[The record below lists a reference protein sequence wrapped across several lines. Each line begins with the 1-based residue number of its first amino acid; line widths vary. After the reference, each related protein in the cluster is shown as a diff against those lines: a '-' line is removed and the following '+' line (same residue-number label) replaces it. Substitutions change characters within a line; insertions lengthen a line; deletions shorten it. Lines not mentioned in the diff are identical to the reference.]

1 MAGRIQKPYEQLQN
15 KRGGRRRARLT
26 MLPASELTPEA
37 VARRD
42 AALNVAIGEINRAFG
57 RGKIPKVS
65 AASTPRER
73 PKRKYR
79 PKAEQTRTPAKA
91 QIAAARPRDAKGHF
105 LPLPN
110 SRRARIRAVNA
121 ALPEALAALVGD
133 GEQLLTDLEGQ

>member
-1 MAGRIQKPYEQLQN
+1 MAGKIQKPYEQLQN

>member
-1 MAGRIQKPYEQLQN
+1 MAGKIQKPYEQLQN

-79 PKAEQTRTPAKA
+79 PKAEQTRTTAKA